1 MERLQRKI
9 NKPST
14 TRQDGSR
21 LTVNPV
27 GCVLWVMAYAI
38 KKRHPFFKKQRFLA
52 LIVPTQS
59 ARAIM
64 HQAVNE

>member
-1 MERLQRKI
+1 
-9 NKPST
+9 
-14 TRQDGSR
+14 
-21 LTVNPV
+21 
-27 GCVLWVMAYAI
+27 MAYAI

-64 HQAVNE
+64 RQAVNE